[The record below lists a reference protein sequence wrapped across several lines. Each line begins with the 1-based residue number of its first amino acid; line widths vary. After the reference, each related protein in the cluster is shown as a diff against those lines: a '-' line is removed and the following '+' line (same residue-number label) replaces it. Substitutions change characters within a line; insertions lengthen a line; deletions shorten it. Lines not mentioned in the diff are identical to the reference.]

1 MAWIVRGIYM
11 RRSELKLKMAVI
23 MLLAMVFAMCGC
35 RHDHNGGGGLLT
47 GKKDLTDKYKSAA
60 EYCKYWYGAQCYEI
74 DSFRTDS
81 SDSTVHKIRD
91 DEFGFEYY
99 VFEADG
105 YYFSSDFEY
114 YYIEEFLKRTDFYYL
129 IGKYDLKIMQKSEDK
144 TLSSRTIIIEND
156 RELTDEE
163 SGQILSDVKEKL
175 AQFDSKRNVFGKT
188 ADKKV
193 VELYVWSAPWEKDKA
208 EGHRT
213 HVVKTVFGD
222 N

>member
-1 MAWIVRGIYM
+1 M
-11 RRSELKLKMAVI
+11 RRIGLKLKTAVI
-23 MLLAMVFAMCGC
+23 MLLASVFIFCGC
-35 RHDHNGGGGLLT
+35 RPGHAGGGGLLT
-47 GKKDLTDKYKSAA
+47 GKKDLTDKFKSAA

-81 SDSTVHKIRD
+81 SDSTVHKMRD

-99 VFEADG
+99 VFEAEG
-105 YYFSSDFEY
+105 YYFTSDFEY
-114 YYIEEFLKRTDFYYL
+114 YYIEEFLKRTDFYYM
-129 IGKYDLKIMQKSEDK
+129 IGKYGLKIMQKSEDK
-144 TLSSRTIIIEND
+144 TLSSRTILIETE

-175 AQFDSKRNVFGKT
+175 AQFDSKRNVFNKT
-188 ADKKV
+188 ADNKV
-193 VELYVWSAPWEKDKA
+193 VDLIVWSAPWEKDKA
-208 EGHRT
+208 EGNRT

>member
-1 MAWIVRGIYM
+1 M
-11 RRSELKLKMAVI
+11 RRIGLKLKTAVI
-23 MLLAMVFAMCGC
+23 MLLASVFIFCGC
-35 RHDHNGGGGLLT
+35 RPGHAGGGGLLT
-47 GKKDLTDKYKSAA
+47 GKKDLTDKFKSAA

-81 SDSTVHKIRD
+81 SDSTVHKMRD

-99 VFEADG
+99 VFEAEG
-105 YYFSSDFEY
+105 YYFTSDFEY
-114 YYIEEFLKRTDFYYL
+114 YYIEEFLKRADFYYL

-144 TLSSRTIIIEND
+144 TLSSRTILIETD

-175 AQFDSKRNVFGKT
+175 TQFDSKRNVFNKT
-188 ADKKV
+188 ADNKV
-193 VELYVWSAPWEKDKA
+193 VDLIVWSAPWEKDKA
-208 EGHRT
+208 EGHRS
-213 HVVKTVFGD
+213 HVVKAVFGD

>member
-1 MAWIVRGIYM
+1 
-11 RRSELKLKMAVI
+11 
-23 MLLAMVFAMCGC
+23 
-35 RHDHNGGGGLLT
+35 
-47 GKKDLTDKYKSAA
+47 
-60 EYCKYWYGAQCYEI
+60 
-74 DSFRTDS
+74 
-81 SDSTVHKIRD
+81 
-91 DEFGFEYY
+91 
-99 VFEADG
+99 
-105 YYFSSDFEY
+105 
-114 YYIEEFLKRTDFYYL
+114 
-129 IGKYDLKIMQKSEDK
+129 MQKSEDK
-144 TLSSRTIIIEND
+144 TLSSRTIIIETD

>member
-1 MAWIVRGIYM
+1 M
-11 RRSELKLKMAVI
+11 
-23 MLLAMVFAMCGC
+23 
-35 RHDHNGGGGLLT
+35 
-47 GKKDLTDKYKSAA
+47 
-60 EYCKYWYGAQCYEI
+60 
-74 DSFRTDS
+74 
-81 SDSTVHKIRD
+81 RD

-144 TLSSRTIIIEND
+144 TLNSRTIIIETD

-188 ADKKV
+188 ADKKG